1 MGAPTGQEERRNA
14 MSDGTQHTSAL
25 SAGQTKAGNLHRGLV
40 GLACLCVLGLAA
52 LLAAGPPAADAAEGC
67 SNEALRAEQDATALP
82 ACRAWEMVSPADKNG
97 GDVMSQGTRT
107 RVSTDGN
114 AASFTSLAGFADVV
128 GTGIATE
135 YLSRRGA
142 AAGTS
147 GWATHGIVPKVE
159 PLSLSAAALAMDTFY
174 AGEFSSDLSKGVL
187 RTFTNLTGDP
197 SVGSVTNLYLDSNLL
212 EPGAVTSELLTAC
225 PVCVVPLTPGLQSPA
240 IAAAT
245 PDLGHILF
253 ESKHN
258 LLLGIANAQSKL
270 YEWDHGTL
278 RFAGV
283 LPESEG
289 GGIAIRS
296 VAGRGAINSLYTVRT
311 MSDDGARI
319 FFTVADSAGGTE
331 GNLYLRENHI
341 STVRLNASER
351 TDCAGDPSCGG
362 DDIPDPAPDPAGP
375 LPARFQTASADGSKA
390 FFTTVEALTDDDDNG
405 AVDLYVYDAGLP
417 PEDPHNLTRVSVD
430 HEPADGLGAAVLN
443 VAGASA
449 DGSYVYF
456 VAEAQLAAGAPTF
469 TSGFGAFVWHD
480 GVTRFIGTVSANPDD
495 AAGDGLGTQFGS
507 GRLNARV
514 TPDGTAFVF
523 RSHNGSGLTG
533 YDHAGCGDSGTDP
546 CSELYLYRFDSD
558 TLVCASCNPSGDPAT
573 ADASFDL
580 GTGLGGSRVTTHLTR
595 PLSDDGSR
603 VFFTSG
609 EALVAA
615 DRDAGANDAYEYDA
629 DSGQIHLLSSG
640 RDKSGSYF
648 LDASPS
654 GDDVF
659 FTTRERLL
667 GWDRDNAYDLYDARS
682 GGGFR
687 EPPLSLDC
695 AGEDCQGSLPA
706 NAPTQLDSASSKVFG
721 PGKAKARAK
730 RHKAKRHHKKG
741 RANKRAANANRGGS
755 R

>member
-1 MGAPTGQEERRNA
+1 

-25 SAGQTKAGNLHRGLV
+25 SAGPTKAGSFYRGLA
-40 GLACLCVLGLAA
+40 GFACFCTLGLAA
-52 LLAAGPPAADAAEGC
+52 VFAACPPVASAAEGC
-67 SNEALRAEQDATALP
+67 PNEALRTEQGAVALP

-97 GDVMSQGTRT
+97 GDVMSQATRT

-114 AASFTSLAGFADVV
+114 AASFTSLAGFADVA

-135 YLSRRGA
+135 YLSRRDA
-142 AAGTS
+142 VAGTS
-147 GWATHGIVPKVE
+147 GWATHGIVPKVD
-159 PLSLSAAALAMDTFY
+159 PLSLNAATGSMDTFY
-174 AGEFSSDLSKGVL
+174 PGEFSSDLSKGVL

-197 SVGSVTNLYLDSNLL
+197 FVGAVTNLYLRSNLL
-212 EPGAVTSELLTAC
+212 EPGAATSELLTAC
-225 PVCVVPLTPGLQSPA
+225 PVCVAPLTPSPA
-240 IAAAT
+240 SPNPNIAAAT
-245 PDLGHILF
+245 PDLGHIIF
-253 ESKHN
+253 ESKNN
-258 LLLGIANAQSKL
+258 LLPGIANAQTKL

-278 RFAGV
+278 RFAGI
-283 LPESEG
+283 LPDDEG
-289 GGIAIRS
+289 GGIAVRS
-296 VAGRGAINSLYTVRT
+296 IAGVGVLNTRYTVRT
-311 MSDDGARI
+311 MSDDGSRI
-319 FFTVADSAGGTE
+319 FFTVEDFPGTTQ
-331 GNLYLRENHI
+331 GDLYLRENHN

-375 LPARFQTASADGSKA
+375 LPALFQTAGADGSKA
-390 FFTTVEALTDDDDNG
+390 FFTTAEALTDDDDNS

-430 HEPADGLGAAVLN
+430 HEPADGVGAEVVN

-456 VAEAQLAAGAPTF
+456 FATAQLVAGAPA
-469 TSGFGAFVWHD
+469 FGLQVVGLFAWHQ
-480 GVTRFIGTVSANPDD
+480 GAIRFIGTVGTFPDD
-495 AAGDGLGTQFGS
+495 AADNALGTGFGT

-514 TPDGTAFVF
+514 TPDGKSFLF
-523 RSHNGSGLTG
+523 RSHDGSGLTG
-533 YDHAGCGDSGTDP
+533 YDHAGCGDSGIDP
-546 CSELYLYRFDSD
+546 CTELYLYRFDSD
-558 TLVCASCNPSGDPAT
+558 TLVCASCNPSGAPAT

-580 GTGLGGSRVTTHLTR
+580 GVGLGGSRVTAHLTR

-629 DSGQIHLLSSG
+629 DSGQVHLLSSG
-640 RDKSGSYF
+640 RDKNGSYF

-695 AGEDCQGSLPA
+695 AREACQGSLPA
-706 NAPTQLDSASSKVFG
+706 NAPSQLDSASSRVFG
-721 PGKAKARAK
+721 PGNAAVKAKRHRAK
-730 RHKAKRHHKKG
+730 RRHKAKRRHRKG
-741 RANKRAANANRGGS
+741 PANKRAVNANRGGS